1 MKKEQILKILSIAII
16 MTIIILA
23 IEVVFT
29 IPMVNDWFS
38 RLITQSSG
46 WVVYLVIWLIMF
58 LQTTILNVPAYVVLT
73 ACVSMGIK
81 TLSWVYLLVVISAY
95 MSGCILAYFIGRKW
109 GKKAVKWCAGSE
121 EDYAK
126 WSAVLNTK
134 GKWWYL
140 ASVTFPM
147 FPDDILCLVAG
158 AVKFDFKFYV
168 FANFVGRTLGLITTL
183 LCLEFVGNLGG
194 GFPLMLVIWTVALII
209 ECVSYHYLKK
219 KENKDEPDIDRE

>member
-1 MKKEQILKILSIAII
+1 

-23 IEVVFT
+23 IEIIFS
-29 IPMVNDWFS
+29 IPIVNAWFS
-38 RLITQSSG
+38 GLITNSKG
-46 WVVYLVIWLIMF
+46 WVVYLIIWVIMF

-81 TLSWVYLLVVISAY
+81 TLSAVYLLVVISAY
-95 MSGCILAYFIGRKW
+95 MAGCVLTYFIGRKW

-121 EDYAK
+121 EDYEK
-126 WSAVLNTK
+126 WSVVLNKK

-158 AVKFDFKFYV
+158 AGRFDFRFYL
-168 FANFVGRTLGLITTL
+168 FANFVGRTLGLVTTL
-183 LCLEFVGNLGG
+183 LCLELVGNLGG
-194 GFPLMLVIWTVALII
+194 GFPLMLIIWSVALII
-209 ECVSYHYLKK
+209 ECVSYYYLKK
-219 KENKDEPDIDRE
+219 KETNDESDIDRK

>member
-1 MKKEQILKILSIAII
+1 MKREQILKILSIAII

-23 IEVVFT
+23 IEIIFS
-29 IPMVNDWFS
+29 IPIVNAWFGG
-38 RLITQSSG
+38 LITNSKG
-46 WVVYLVIWLIMF
+46 WVVYLIIWFIMF

-81 TLSWVYLLVVISAY
+81 TLSAVYLLVVISAY
-95 MSGCILAYFIGRKW
+95 MTGCVLTYFVGRKW

-121 EDYAK
+121 EDYEK
-126 WSAVLNTK
+126 WSVVLNKK

-158 AVKFDFKFYV
+158 AVRFDFRFYL
-168 FANFVGRTLGLITTL
+168 FANFVGRTLGLVTTL
-183 LCLEFVGNLGG
+183 LCLELVGNLGG
-194 GFPLMLVIWTVALII
+194 GFPLMLIIWSVALII
-209 ECVSYHYLKK
+209 ECVSYYYLKK
-219 KENKDEPDIDRE
+219 KETNDESDIDRK

>member
-1 MKKEQILKILSIAII
+1 

-23 IEVVFT
+23 IEIIFS
-29 IPMVNDWFS
+29 IPIVNAWFGG
-38 RLITQSSG
+38 LITNSKG
-46 WVVYLVIWLIMF
+46 WVVYLIIWFIMF

-81 TLSWVYLLVVISAY
+81 TLSAVYLLVVISAY
-95 MSGCILAYFIGRKW
+95 MTGCVLTYFIGRKW

-121 EDYAK
+121 EDYEK
-126 WSAVLNTK
+126 WSEVLNKK

-158 AVKFDFKFYV
+158 AVRFDFRFYL
-168 FANFVGRTLGLITTL
+168 FANFVGRTLGLVTTL
-183 LCLEFVGNLGG
+183 LCLELVGNLGG
-194 GFPLMLVIWTVALII
+194 GFPLMLIVWSVALII
-209 ECVSYHYLKK
+209 ECVSYYYLKK
-219 KENKDEPDIDRE
+219 KEINDESDIDRK

>member
-1 MKKEQILKILSIAII
+1 

-23 IEVVFT
+23 IEIIFS
-29 IPMVNDWFS
+29 IPIVNAWFS
-38 RLITQSSG
+38 GLITNSKG
-46 WVVYLVIWLIMF
+46 WVVYLIIWVIMF

-81 TLSWVYLLVVISAY
+81 TLSVVYLLVVISAY
-95 MSGCILAYFIGRKW
+95 MTGCVLTYFIGRKW

-121 EDYAK
+121 EDYEK
-126 WSAVLNTK
+126 WSEVLNKK

-158 AVKFDFKFYV
+158 AVRFDFRFYL
-168 FANFVGRTLGLITTL
+168 FANFVGRTLGLVTTL
-183 LCLEFVGNLGG
+183 LCLELVGNLGG
-194 GFPLMLVIWTVALII
+194 GFPLMLIVWSVALII
-209 ECVSYHYLKK
+209 ECVSYYYLKK
-219 KENKDEPDIDRE
+219 KEINDESDIDRK